1 MFCLWQSQHHQQ
13 VDEAKT
19 GWSERWIYAVRTHP
33 VYLIVLQYLK
43 WHIVPFVF
51 GMSILLG
58 LPALAVYAIVWGLP

>member
-1 MFCLWQSQHHQQ
+1 L
-13 VDEAKT
+13 
-19 GWSERWIYAVRTHP
+19 RTNP

-58 LPALAVYAIVWGLP
+58 VPALAVYAIVCGLP